1 MKYKVGKS
9 KIHGDGVFA
18 TQPIAKGE
26 YISDT
31 PDYIDNVNQT
41 IASSFHN
48 HDEKNANSF
57 KR

>member
-9 KIHGDGVFA
+9 QIHGDGVFA
-18 TQPIAKGE
+18 TQPIKQGE

-41 IASSFHN
+41 IASSFH
-48 HDEKNANSF
+48 
-57 KR
+57 